1 MPRARRVRCLADRE
15 ATRRHLIIA
24 IAAQHA
30 VALAASMLLFVVR
43 SAAFACATAAEW
55 ANWWKKSLAS

>member
-1 MPRARRVRCLADRE
+1 MLRARVRCLADRE

-24 IAAQHA
+24 AQHA
-30 VALAASMLLFVVR
+30 FALAASILLFVVR